1 MKTFAKK
8 GLIALFSAILLFH
21 LLVIIGVIPYTIVW
35 AGQLNSEVE
44 MYKFE
49 TVSLLLNTAF
59 LFVVLIKANYVK
71 TTIPTTVISGLLWAM
86 SVLFFFN
93 TIGNL
98 FSKSNFELL
107 IFTPVTVILCVFSII
122 IALDK

>member
-1 MKTFAKK
+1 MFAEK
-8 GLIALFSAILLFH
+8 GLIIIFSVLLLFH

-35 AGQLNSEVE
+35 AGRLNSEVE
-44 MYKFE
+44 MYRFE
-49 TVSLLLNTAF
+49 TVSLVLNTIF
-59 LFVVLIKANYVK
+59 LLVILIKANYIKKPLPAKVM
-71 TTIPTTVISGLLWAM
+71 SGLLWAM
-86 SVLFFFN
+86 SVLFFLN

-107 IFTPVTVILCVFSII
+107 IFTPVTAILCVFSII